1 MRFVNLCIVLWSLPA
16 IILANTYHVPNDYPL
31 LQSAIN
37 ASGNNDTIICDMVKD
52 VDTIKI
58 VNKTNLVVQ
67 GASATIPTTI
77 SKVLL
82 IEKSTCDLE
91 MLSFAGAKGV
101 NGNNNNSCTTVPAMD
116 GKTGADAVIIDSSTV
131 TVSQCTIR
139 GGDGGSYGVSY
150 QNGMICHCGS
160 KGIPGTALRASNS
173 TVSLINDTLLSGQCS
188 AISLAGCFTNNC
200 TTQGFGC
207 VGLNGSII
215 DTIHSRIDTMSLDSS
230 SIAGPTTKIVNG
242 RHVLPSA
249 AIRHS
254 TFVSVA
260 GRIAIPNGFKTPY
273 TIHVYNAQ
281 GKLVLYR
288 KDMVKRQ
295 FDFGNKDAKNIY
307 IVYLE
312 PVE

>member
-1 MRFVNLCIVLWSLPA
+1 MRFTILFIVLWALPG
-16 IILANTYHVPNDYPL
+16 IILGNTYHVPNDYPL

-37 ASGNNDTIICDMVKD
+37 ASGNNDTIICDTVKD
-52 VDTIKI
+52 LDTIKI
-58 VNKTNLVVQ
+58 TNKVNLAVQ
-67 GASATIPTTI
+67 GASPVNPATI

-82 IEKSTCDLE
+82 IKNSTCDLE
-91 MLSFAGAKGV
+91 RLSFTGTKGV

-116 GKTGADAVIIDSSTV
+116 GKAGADAVIIDSSTV

-160 KGIPGTALRASNS
+160 KGIPGTALRAMDSH
-173 TVSLINDTLLSGQCS
+173 VSLMNDTLLSGQCS

-207 VGLNGSII
+207 AGLNGSII
-215 DTIHSRIDTMSLDSS
+215 DTIHSRIDSMSLDST

-288 KDMVKRQ
+288 TGVTNRQ
-295 FDFGNKDAKNIY
+295 IDLGSKAAKNIY
-307 IVYLE
+307 IVSLKS
-312 PVE
+312 VE